1 MPLQLPQLKGRLP
14 LSLRLLGVRHHIRS
28 LLRLHTRD
36 CIGCR
41 PLRLRTRNRIARR
54 LLRFHKPNGAIK
66 NARKFTR
73 CSRNW
78 IATFTR

>member
-1 MPLQLPQLKGRLP
+1 
-14 LSLRLLGVRHHIRS
+14 
-28 LLRLHTRD
+28 
-36 CIGCR
+36 
-41 PLRLRTRNRIARR
+41 